1 MRSAS
6 SIVIDIAIYH
16 LAGRECTALRR
27 ALADM
32 RCTRNLNAIRE
43 TCTCV
48 LWLDQ
53 GRGVADGDGETVL
66 ASYEST
72 ATIP

>member
-1 MRSAS
+1 
-6 SIVIDIAIYH
+6 
-16 LAGRECTALRR
+16 
-27 ALADM
+27 M

-72 ATIP
+72 ATTP